1 MMPGLLTI
9 SVNNL
14 RFYAYHGLY
23 AEEKNIGTEFEV
35 NLSVVYNPATVVV
48 NDIEVTVNYVA
59 LYDLIKAEM
68 QKPRELLETF
78 LMEVTEHIH
87 VAFPQIKKVEVA
99 ATKLNPPIA
108 KFVGTV
114 GVKYEKEF

>member
-1 MMPGLLTI
+1 MAGLLTI
-9 SVNNL
+9 SANNL

-35 NLSVVYNPATVVV
+35 NLSVLYSPDTVIVKDIEATVS
-48 NDIEVTVNYVA
+48 YVA
-59 LYDLIKAEM
+59 LYDILKAEM

-87 VAFPQIKKVEVA
+87 QVFPQIKKVEIS
-99 ATKLNPPIA
+99 ATKLNPPIE
-108 KFVGTV
+108 KFIGTV

>member
-1 MMPGLLTI
+1 MRGLLTI
-9 SVNNL
+9 SVNKL

-35 NLSVVYNPATVVV
+35 NLSVLYSPDTVII
-48 NDIEVTVNYVA
+48 NDIEATVNYVA
-59 LYDLIKAEM
+59 LYELVKTEM

-87 VAFPQIKKVEVA
+87 VAFPQVKKVEID
-99 ATKLNPPIA
+99 ATKLNPPIP
-108 KFVGTV
+108 KFIGTV